1 MFTITDKQQ
10 LSPVVF
16 QMTIRA
22 PHICHNAKPGQF
34 VIVMIEEDGERIP
47 LTIADTNCTDETIC
61 LIFQAVGYST
71 NLMATMAAGEQL
83 AGVLGPLG
91 EAAPIEGYKHV
102 LVIGGGVGI
111 APLYPQVKALY
122 DSGARVEAILGGRDS
137 QAIILKDGFVQHT
150 HMIHFATDDGSLG
163 RKGFVTE
170 VLKERLEAGQ
180 PYDLVIAIGPMG
192 MMRAVCQVTRPYNLK
207 TNVSLNPIMIDG
219 TGMCGGCR
227 VTVGG
232 QTKFACVHG
241 PDFDGHLVD
250 FESAMLRQNRYV
262 DQEQHICNMTSQEPA
277 AKTNVVGGVA

>member
-1 MFTITDKQQ
+1 MFTITHKQQ
-10 LSPVVF
+10 LSLVVF

-71 NLMATMAAGEQL
+71 NLMATMNVGDQL

-91 EAAPIEGYKHV
+91 EAAPIEGYQNV

-122 DSGARVEAILGGRDS
+122 ESGARVEAILGGRDCE
-137 QAIILKDGFVQHT
+137 AIILKEGFTQHT
-150 HMIHFATDDGSLG
+150 HMMHFATDDGSLG
-163 RKGFVTE
+163 HKGFVTE
-170 VLKERLEAGQ
+170 ILKSLLDANHSALSSGIQ

-192 MMRAVCQVTRPYNLK
+192 MMRAVCQITKPYHLK

-232 QTKFACVHG
+232 KTQFACVHG

-262 DQEQHICNMTSQEPA
+262 DQERHICNIT
-277 AKTNVVGGVA
+277 TGGVA